1 MGVCAQVWRPVDL
14 LNGSVIRRP
23 HHHHHHRHLSASST
37 LHYYTLVGQTFFRP
51 TELRFQELTLMT
63 HQLITVRAGDV
74 IGLHAAQF
82 NPLAWTA
89 VPCGADSRQRYRHAS
104 PVLSTTPTASLAVG
118 SGGIDIGRTLA
129 FQSADDEPHPC
140 RHYSVTALFGE
151 LRSLLN
157 T

>member
-1 MGVCAQVWRPVDL
+1 
-14 LNGSVIRRP
+14 
-23 HHHHHHRHLSASST
+23 
-37 LHYYTLVGQTFFRP
+37 
-51 TELRFQELTLMT
+51 MT

-104 PVLSTTPTASLAVG
+104 PVLATMSSAPVAVG
-118 SGGIDIGRTLA
+118 SGGLEIGRTLA
-129 FQSADDEPHPC
+129 FQSADDEPRPC

-151 LRSLLN
+151 LLN
-157 T
+157 N